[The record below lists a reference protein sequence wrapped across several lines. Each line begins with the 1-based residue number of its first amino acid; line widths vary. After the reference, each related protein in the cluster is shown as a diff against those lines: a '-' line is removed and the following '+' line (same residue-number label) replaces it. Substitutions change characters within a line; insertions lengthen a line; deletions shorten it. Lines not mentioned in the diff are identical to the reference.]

1 MIQAG
6 DIVLADL
13 RDETRHRVLVT
24 SDSRFH
30 RLAGRAVV
38 VPEISTDPDEILPP
52 WRIEIETSV
61 FAVDLLRSIP
71 LDRLLETVGRAPA
84 APFDQVRRAIRHIT

>member
-1 MIQAG
+1 MIKAG
-6 DIVLADL
+6 DIVLAHL

-38 VPEISTDPDEILPP
+38 VPEIRIDADELLPQ
-52 WRIEIETSV
+52 WRIEVEDSV
-61 FAVDLLRSIP
+61 FAVDILRSIP
-71 LDRLLETVGRAPA
+71 IERLLEAAGRAPVGQ
-84 APFDQVRRAIRHIT
+84 FEQVRRAIGHLT

>member
-24 SDSRFH
+24 SDARFH
-30 RLAGRAVV
+30 RLAGRAMVI
-38 VPEISTDPDEILPP
+38 PEISIDADEFLPP
-52 WRIEIETSV
+52 WRIEVEDSV

-71 LDRLLETVGRAPA
+71 IDRLLETVGRAPA
-84 APFDQVRRAIRHIT
+84 GRFEEVRRAIRHIT